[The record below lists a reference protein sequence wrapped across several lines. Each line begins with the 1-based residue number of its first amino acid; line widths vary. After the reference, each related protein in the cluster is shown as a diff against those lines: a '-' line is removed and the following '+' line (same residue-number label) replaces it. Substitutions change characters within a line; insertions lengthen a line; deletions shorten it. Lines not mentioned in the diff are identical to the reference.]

1 MPEKTDEEI
10 AREVQQ
16 GKTESLGVLIERY
29 EQKLSRYAK
38 KFLSDPEDG
47 KDVIQDVFIKAYTNI
62 KQFNVDKKFSS
73 WIYRIAHNELV
84 NAIKK
89 KNREPIIS
97 FDFDTILPHFITSKE
112 TAESKI
118 LDDDLKKTLDTYL
131 SKIPTKYR
139 EILILYYLQEL
150 DYKEIS
156 EILKIPQSTVGVRL
170 KRAKIMA
177 KKLLPATLL

>member
-29 EQKLSRYAK
+29 EPKLSRYAK

-89 KNREPIIS
+89 KNREPITS
-97 FDFDTILPHFITSKE
+97 FDFDTILPHLLNGENVLMVSHGNAIRSMMKYIENIPDDKVKDIDMLFGSVVIYTLDSSGHAISKE
-112 TAESKI
+112 VR
-118 LDDDLKKTLDTYL
+118 KT
-131 SKIPTKYR
+131 
-139 EILILYYLQEL
+139 
-150 DYKEIS
+150 IS
-156 EILKIPQSTVGVRL
+156 DVH
-170 KRAKIMA
+170 A
-177 KKLLPATLL
+177 